1 MSDMS
6 GASGP
11 SPIRVDTGPTQAP
24 IAGRPPV
31 PAIDTGSVETAD
43 EMVKSAMEYESRQGT
58 RTATKT
64 RSLRRATGV
73 SGPHVA
79 TTRARNVRPPCSP
92 QVGNVPLAS

>member
-31 PAIDTGSVETAD
+31 PAIDTGNVETAD
-43 EMVKSAMEYESRQGT
+43 EMVKSAMEYESRQGDADSNEDEGLAKSNGRI
-58 RTATKT
+58 RTA
-64 RSLRRATGV
+64 RRHDP
-73 SGPHVA
+73 SPE
-79 TTRARNVRPPCSP
+79 CSTA
-92 QVGNVPLAS
+92 L